1 VFLAAK
7 ATAST
12 LSLMVSGKSAVLDGV
27 MQSRLPEVGSQT
39 AATAFDSAPQVVE
52 GLEARAGIEP
62 ANKGF
67 AV

>member
-1 VFLAAK
+1 
-7 ATAST
+7 
-12 LSLMVSGKSAVLDGV
+12 MVSGKSAVLDGV